1 MKRADDRP
9 RAKPQRLLVTLLG
22 DHWRGKA
29 EHIPSTAL
37 LRLLA
42 EFGVSAKG
50 ARSALSRLVRRGLL
64 ARSRRGRRTSY
75 GLTNRGLALLDE
87 GAKRIFRFGLEQ
99 ARWDGT
105 WSVVAFSVAE
115 ANRDRRH
122 LLRTRLRWLGFGP
135 LYPGL
140 WISPHPHLEEAAT
153 ALDDLGIH
161 DMTVFKGIV
170 PSWGSRPGD
179 FRKAW
184 DLDSLRESYI
194 RYLERFRPV
203 RARMRAGRI
212 TAREA
217 LVMRTRVMDEWRKF
231 PRADPDLPDAFLPAD
246 WPRRE
251 ARALFAELFRG
262 LGPAAEKRV
271 AEIVEQDERFT
282 GASLASKAALNGEGS
297 KSGTSPNRAA

>member
-1 MKRADDRP
+1 MNRARP

-22 DHWRGKA
+22 DYWRGKS

-42 EFGVSAKG
+42 EFGVSAQG

-75 GLTNRGLALLDE
+75 GLTDRGLAMLDE

-105 WSVVAFSVAE
+105 WSLVAFSVAE
-115 ANRDRRH
+115 ADRDRRH

-140 WISPHPHLEEAAT
+140 WISPHPHLEEAAK
-153 ALDDLGIH
+153 ALGDLGIH
-161 DMTVFKGIV
+161 NMTVFKGIV
-170 PSWGSRPGD
+170 PSWGSKPGD
-179 FRKAW
+179 FQEAW
-184 DLDSLRESYI
+184 DLDSLRGSYI
-194 RYLERFRPV
+194 QYLERFRPV
-203 RARMRAGRI
+203 QARMRTGRI
-212 TAREA
+212 SAREA
-217 LVMRTRVMDEWRKF
+217 LVLRTQVMDQWRRF
-231 PRADPDLPDAFLPAD
+231 PREDPDLPDAFLPVD

-262 LGPAAEKRV
+262 LEPAAEKQV
-271 AEIVEQDERFT
+271 AEIVKQER
-282 GASLASKAALNGEGS
+282 S
-297 KSGTSPNRAA
+297 RAAEGERRRARRAA

>member
-1 MKRADDRP
+1 MNRARP

-22 DHWRGKA
+22 DYWRGES

-42 EFGVSAKG
+42 EFAVSAQG
-50 ARSALSRLVRRGLL
+50 ARSALSRLVHRGLL
-64 ARSRRGRRTSY
+64 ERSRHGRRTSY

-115 ANRDRRH
+115 TDRARRH
-122 LLRTRLRWLGFGP
+122 LLRTRLRWLGFAP

-140 WISPHPHLEEAAT
+140 WISPHPHLEEAAK
-153 ALDDLGIH
+153 ALGDLGIH
-161 DMTVFKGIV
+161 HMTLFKGIV
-170 PSWGSRPGD
+170 PTWGSKPADLRE
-179 FRKAW
+179 AW
-184 DLDSLRESYI
+184 SLDSLRASYV

-203 RARMRAGRI
+203 RARLRAGRI
-212 TAREA
+212 GAREA
-217 LVMRTRVMDEWRKF
+217 LVLRTRVMDEWRRF
-231 PRADPDLPDAFLPAD
+231 PREDPDLPDAFLPVD

-262 LGPAAEKRV
+262 LAPAAEKRV
-271 AEIVEQDERFT
+271 AAIVRQERSRS
-282 GASLASKAALNGEGS
+282 AENGRRRAR
-297 KSGTSPNRAA
+297 RAA